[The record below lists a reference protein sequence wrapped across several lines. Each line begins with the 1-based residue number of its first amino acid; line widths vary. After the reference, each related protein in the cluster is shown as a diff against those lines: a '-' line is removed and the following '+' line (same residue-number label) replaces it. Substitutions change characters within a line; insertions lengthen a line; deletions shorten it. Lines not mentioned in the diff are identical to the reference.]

1 MEITIYERGVAPEQS
16 NPFYW
21 GNIEEALLSEGIA
34 PIDDRELR
42 GFTYVLDGV
51 KIICDL
57 YFNGE
62 DEEQRIRFD
71 GEDEASI
78 RQAEAKLKVLIQN
91 TPQNKGSNPSLLDI
105 LLKFKEN

>member
-1 MEITIYERGVAPEQS
+1 MERTIYERGVPER
-16 NPFYW
+16 NDPLYW
-21 GNIEEALLSEGIA
+21 GNIENAMLSEGIA
-34 PIDDRELR
+34 PIEDRELR

-57 YFNGE
+57 YLNGK

-78 RQAEAKLKVLIQN
+78 GQAEAKLKLLIQN

-105 LLKFKEN
+105 LSKE